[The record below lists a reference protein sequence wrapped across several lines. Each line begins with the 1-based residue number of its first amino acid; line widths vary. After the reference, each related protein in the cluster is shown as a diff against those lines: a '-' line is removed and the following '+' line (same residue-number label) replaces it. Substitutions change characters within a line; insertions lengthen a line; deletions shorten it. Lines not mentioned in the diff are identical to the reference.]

1 MPMLLRE
8 LPSQLQHMVQRLWA
22 PQNLMVPQHLLVL
35 QNRTV
40 QHLLTPQNHMAQHLL
55 TPQNLLMLLALRRVP
70 LLIMTTSMQLAQLL
84 QPQVP
89 HMTIRYEP
97 YKVQSA
103 RIEICH
109 VLDQVVLKQM
119 QNANVTWHCLKL
131 REQTPFFSVPILLL
145 FLDYFYVPQLRNDI
159 TQELLAGLMGRDQWY
174 QFTCLILLHI
184 FILYLLFLETEIVLV
199 LNESRLQ
206 LHSFIFLF
214 PGLHFISAI

>member
-1 MPMLLRE
+1 MLLRE

-131 REQTPFFSVPILLL
+131 RE
-145 FLDYFYVPQLRNDI
+145 
-159 TQELLAGLMGRDQWY
+159 
-174 QFTCLILLHI
+174 
-184 FILYLLFLETEIVLV
+184 
-199 LNESRLQ
+199 
-206 LHSFIFLF
+206 
-214 PGLHFISAI
+214 